1 MIWHQLN
8 KQLLSSKS
16 GLFQLLNGL
25 EYGQSEIFEQRFGQ
39 ISTTRYR
46 QRIITDFSTLQKQKN
61 RKIRYYRPFM
71 KVWFFV
77 HYYELNDIRPAGK
90 EKYKMYSTIELQS
103 QFTIL
108 SKQYKKRSTLD
119 MISEPVRSG
128 NNLFNKFWIFWNGS
142 KIGPRKNQS
151 RQNITICKKSK
162 VRKNR

>member
-103 QFTIL
+103 QFTIC
-108 SKQYKKRSTLD
+108 SKQYKQRSTLD
-119 MISEPVRSG
+119 MVSEAD
-128 NNLFNKFWIFWNGS
+128 IA
-142 KIGPRKNQS
+142 
-151 RQNITICKKSK
+151 CDKKCGQPCPPDPEDSND
-162 VRKNR
+162 VTSDDSQPENTDF